1 MAESP
6 NKKPESDILLVEDNR
21 GDALVIIQVVAEL
34 PFRATLQIAQDGAEA
49 LSMLSDLSFEP
60 SLIILDLSL
69 PLISGHIVLERNP
82 RKNVPV
88 VIFSASW
95 NDVDLDRAFSL
106 GAAEYVQKPMGLTA
120 YKDAV
125 RAMIEKWIV
134 HEKDGTGH

>member
-6 NKKPESDILLVEDNR
+6 NKKLESDILLVEDNR

-34 PFRATLQIAQDGAEA
+34 PFRATLHIAQDGAEA

-82 RKNVPV
+82 RKNAPV
-88 VIFSASW
+88 LIFQC
-95 NDVDLDRAFSL
+95 LL
-106 GAAEYVQKPMGLTA
+106 E
-120 YKDAV
+120 
-125 RAMIEKWIV
+125 
-134 HEKDGTGH
+134 